1 MGVRGWNA
9 VGVFGAPPYISSQIF
24 VKEPT
29 PITKDRESVF
39 SQFLF
44 WRDLWS
50 NPPLIYFCWLL
61 VIFRAKMKELKSI
74 SLLGL
79 LHLEKISAS
88 LLSYH
93 LVLDILQ
100 WQKWFVYWLH
110 YISPLSIT
118 IGRSLLFSI
127 DSCLHLGKGK
137 DSMFSFF
144 NEAYVI

>member
-1 MGVRGWNA
+1 M
-9 VGVFGAPPYISSQIF
+9 
-24 VKEPT
+24 VKPT
-29 PITKDRESVF
+29 
-39 SQFLF
+39 
-44 WRDLWS
+44 
-50 NPPLIYFCWLL
+50 LIYFCWLL
-61 VIFRAKMKELKSI
+61 VIFKAKMKELKSI

-118 IGRSLLFSI
+118 IGRNLLFSI